1 MAPQNLSFIETESEK
16 EDKNGGGGGTSD
28 EREAVSATGRES
40 RSLTPSDPLKRLPE
54 RLSQLNISSGSK
66 TYRVHNAAAAST
78 PSQSEKEQSPSPTR
92 PPGPVRP
99 TISSTFK
106 QSRRSGSA
114 EPGQPGAGMPASGPS
129 SLRSNSGAGIQL
141 TEEEAETLA
150 AMKTERLKD
159 DADASKG
166 FVISF
171 DDEPA
176 KKAKP
181 ALKVRRPSKKFSSSS
196 GGMHDLNSDGS
207 SSSRKENVPPE
218 LMICIDMNMGS
229 DEGAGGGGG
238 AGGGPSGAAMG
249 ASSPSRRKY
258 VSSTRIGN
266 SPPPSAADTAAT
278 RRSDWKSYDAADPHH
293 QSATSLGH
301 MGQPANDPDHELT
314 PTSSSQEPIP
324 KFAVDP
330 SVPLEEMALIGH
342 ASEESEGDGGRTT
355 GLIIGA

>member
-1 MAPQNLSFIETESEK
+1 MQ
-16 EDKNGGGGGTSD
+16 
-28 EREAVSATGRES
+28 
-40 RSLTPSDPLKRLPE
+40 
-54 RLSQLNISSGSK
+54 
-66 TYRVHNAAAAST
+66 TYRVHNSAST

-92 PPGPVRP
+92 NTRP

-181 ALKVRRPSKKFSSSS
+181 PALKVRRPSKKFSSGS
-196 GGMHDLNSDGS
+196 GHDMNSDGS

-218 LMICIDMNMGS
+218 LMICI
-229 DEGAGGGGG
+229 
-238 AGGGPSGAAMG
+238 
-249 ASSPSRRKY
+249 
-258 VSSTRIGN
+258 VSC
-266 SPPPSAADTAAT
+266 
-278 RRSDWKSYDAADPHH
+278 
-293 QSATSLGH
+293 
-301 MGQPANDPDHELT
+301 LT
-314 PTSSSQEPIP
+314 HDIKIRYNLYHKVLSMLLP
-324 KFAVDP
+324 V
-330 SVPLEEMALIGH
+330 
-342 ASEESEGDGGRTT
+342 
-355 GLIIGA
+355 

>member
-16 EDKNGGGGGTSD
+16 EDKNGGGGTSD
-28 EREAVSATGRES
+28 EREAVATGRES

-66 TYRVHNAAAAST
+66 TYRVHNAAST

-92 PPGPVRP
+92 GAAPVRP

-181 ALKVRRPSKKFSSSS
+181 ALKVRRPSKKFSSAS
-196 GGMHDLNSDGS
+196 GHDLNSDGS

-238 AGGGPSGAAMG
+238 GGPSSSVAGTAG

-266 SPPPSAADTAAT
+266 SPPPPADTAT
-278 RRSDWKSYDAADPHH
+278 RRSDWKSYDDPH

-314 PTSSSQEPIP
+314 PTSSGGEPIP

-355 GLIIGA
+355 GLIIGAYMTTT